1 MVRVDSE
8 IVINRPASEVFSYLT
23 DPEKAPEWQSGL
35 IEAHAEGPMQAGT
48 KVREVRKFL
57 GRRLESTL
65 EVTEYE
71 PDRKFSMRIVS
82 GPVPFQVEHTLEPE
96 DGRTRLKWVGSGE
109 PGGFFKLA
117 EPLVAR
123 QAERQFRGDFQ
134 TLKELLEARG
144 G

>member
-8 IVINRPASEVFSYLT
+8 VVINRPASEVFSYLT
-23 DPEKAPEWQSGL
+23 DPEKAPEWQSSL
-35 IEAHAEGPMQAGT
+35 IEAHAEGPMRVGT
-48 KVREVRKFL
+48 KVSEIRKFL
-57 GRRLESTL
+57 GRRMESTL

-71 PDRKFSMRIVS
+71 PDRKFSMRILS
-82 GPVPFQVEHTLEPE
+82 GPVPFEVEHTLETE
-96 DGRTRLKWVGSGE
+96 DGRTRLRWVGTGE

-123 QAERQFRGDFQ
+123 QARRQFRGDFE
-134 TLKELLEARG
+134 TLMDLLEARG